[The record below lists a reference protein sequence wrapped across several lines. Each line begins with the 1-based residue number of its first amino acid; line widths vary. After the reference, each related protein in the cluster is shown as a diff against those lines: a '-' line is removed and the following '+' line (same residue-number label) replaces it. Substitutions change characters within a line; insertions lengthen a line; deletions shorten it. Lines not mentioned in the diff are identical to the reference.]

1 MARAV
6 DPLGGQVRDQYG
18 NLAPDD
24 GALTTEIVG
33 PDRVSHTLEMQ
44 TVVEN
49 GMPTLMAKHEPL
61 LMGMY
66 WMDVLLNGTPVQG
79 SPITFRC
86 VAGSADGQK
95 SYVVLPDGP
104 FYEDMPYELV
114 LQGVDRLGNKCT
126 RGGALV
132 TARLTSANTS
142 SPLPAE
148 QDPIIEVDDM
158 EDGTYV
164 MDIELVA
171 EADVKLNVTIQV
183 TATREEPHESAM
195 LPPTLAPATEPMQS
209 LKEPRP
215 APSTRPKQ
223 RADDDARWLWNAD
236 SGR

>member
-1 MARAV
+1 MAHAV

-66 WMDVLLNGTPVQG
+66 WMDILLNGTPVQG

-126 RGGALV
+126 RSTCEV
-132 TARLTSANTS
+132 SARLV
-142 SPLPAE
+142 PAKPGDSLSDE
-148 QDPIIEVDDM
+148 QDPIVEVC
-158 EDGTYV
+158 
-164 MDIELVA
+164 
-171 EADVKLNVTIQV
+171 DVEGRTFRGL
-183 TATREEPHESAM
+183 PSPSA
-195 LPPTLAPATEPMQS
+195 AFY
-209 LKEPRP
+209 
-215 APSTRPKQ
+215 
-223 RADDDARWLWNAD
+223 
-236 SGR
+236 